1 MAQPAF
7 LSSLRSRLRSP
18 APPSPHSRH
27 QPSRGYHVE
36 LGAREKALLEEDVA
50 LKRFKS
56 YKNSVKQVSKVGNV
70 LTLVVAVA
78 FACGSSAMAASL
90 FQMAG
95 TARFRCADPD
105 LPFQIGRHVPAD
117 SAACETPRTDK
128 EPRDR
133 EETTE
138 EQRSPVMATKAWAA
152 AAALNPHPLR
162 AVPSSSPVQLGV
174 SARRTAPRE
183 HSLRSSWQKPVKFV
197 CRRAKNA
204 GFDDYKF
211 PDPIPEFAEQET
223 SKFREHMAW
232 RLEQKKDD
240 YFGEHVEEIVDI
252 CTQACNHYS
261 EDNLLAFLQFT
272 NIWLSS
278 KALTCDSFYWQ
289 ILGSFLEHDYC
300 GPGTLLVHPF
310 LDMKG
315 EIKERGLPGA
325 PQAARAAIAWAEK
338 NIDKDWKAWTGEY

>member
-1 MAQPAF
+1 
-7 LSSLRSRLRSP
+7 
-18 APPSPHSRH
+18 
-27 QPSRGYHVE
+27 
-36 LGAREKALLEEDVA
+36 
-50 LKRFKS
+50 
-56 YKNSVKQVSKVGNV
+56 
-70 LTLVVAVA
+70 
-78 FACGSSAMAASL
+78 
-90 FQMAG
+90 
-95 TARFRCADPD
+95 
-105 LPFQIGRHVPAD
+105 
-117 SAACETPRTDK
+117 
-128 EPRDR
+128 
-133 EETTE
+133 
-138 EQRSPVMATKAWAA
+138 MATKAWAA
-152 AAALNPHPLR
+152 AAALNPYPLR

-174 SARRTAPRE
+174 SARRAAPRE
-183 HSLRSSWQKPVKFV
+183 HSLRSSWHKPAKFV

-232 RLEQKKDD
+232 WLEQKKDD

-252 CTQACNHYS
+252 CT
-261 EDNLLAFLQFT
+261 
-272 NIWLSS
+272 
-278 KALTCDSFYWQ
+278 Q

>member
-1 MAQPAF
+1 
-7 LSSLRSRLRSP
+7 
-18 APPSPHSRH
+18 
-27 QPSRGYHVE
+27 
-36 LGAREKALLEEDVA
+36 
-50 LKRFKS
+50 
-56 YKNSVKQVSKVGNV
+56 
-70 LTLVVAVA
+70 
-78 FACGSSAMAASL
+78 
-90 FQMAG
+90 
-95 TARFRCADPD
+95 
-105 LPFQIGRHVPAD
+105 
-117 SAACETPRTDK
+117 
-128 EPRDR
+128 
-133 EETTE
+133 
-138 EQRSPVMATKAWAA
+138 MATKAWAA

-252 CTQACNHYS
+252 CTQ
-261 EDNLLAFLQFT
+261 
-272 NIWLSS
+272 
-278 KALTCDSFYWQ
+278 